1 MLFVSNLRKLIKSG
15 VLLYCDIELR
25 KGFKNYYESCNLVS
39 E

>member
-15 VLLYCDIELR
+15 VFLYCDIELR
-25 KGFKNYYESCNLVS
+25 KGIKNYFESCNLVG